1 MSSQQPIASS
11 SLEPL
16 EEAQP
21 GFLMVRYAPGE
32 GDACAE
38 NPPRFSWVPD
48 ADSDSQYAI
57 TAKPLDAPG
66 GTAYVAVGIKHNFHT
81 PTQPFASGRWE
92 WSYCKWDSV
101 RNRPLSEQSRTR
113 SFTIA
118 ESAIVCPGMNREAF
132 FARASSAHPRLWLN
146 SEEVAALRGK
156 LREDPSY
163 IGWERFYDQSA
174 QPFIAREPVA
184 EPAPYPQH
192 KRELA
197 LWRQMYIDC
206 QEILYGVRHQAI
218 AGVVLDEPELRAR
231 AKKWLLAAAAF
242 DPKGVTAR
250 SYNDEAAF
258 RVVAALAWGYD
269 WLHDE
274 LSESERGI
282 LRAALSTRLE
292 EVAEHVIEHARI
304 HLFPYDSHAVRAI
317 GMVLIPCCIALLGE
331 HPRAQ
336 EWLDFSIAY
345 YDTLYSPWG
354 GADGGWAE
362 GPHYWT
368 TALAY
373 FNEAASLLKK
383 YTGHDV
389 RKRAFFRN
397 TGFFPLYTKSPDSA
411 RGCFGDDPT
420 LGERPSLKIGY
431 LLRDCAAST
440 RNGWFQWYFDQ
451 VLADDSG
458 TESLYYNYGW
468 WSLPFDDLCFRHD
481 NASVIAQEPSDL
493 TELRH
498 FDHVGWVGVQRRLH
512 DPSRHVQ
519 LVTKCSRYGSISH
532 SHGDQGAFT
541 FFAYGEDLAIQ
552 SGYYI
557 GHNTTM
563 HRNWRRQTRSKNA
576 VLIDGRG
583 QYAGDDKAKQ
593 IQANGRVVSATP
605 RDDGVIHISLDP
617 TAAYRQQVPELRS
630 YQRDLYLLP
639 GDQLLV
645 IDRLDL
651 TSELPMNWLLH
662 TLASPALASRS
673 FRVVGEKAG
682 LLGEVVFCASGAPT
696 LTSKTGFDDVDA
708 QEIENLAPHH
718 HLSVNTPPAKHQVL
732 AVLLSP
738 HRIGESNRLFHFI
751 DDQGFATH
759 LYFEDASGFS
769 FSVTIDKSD

>member
-1 MSSQQPIASS
+1 MNSSVVSES
-11 SLEPL
+11 NRLEPL
-16 EEAQP
+16 DEAQP
-21 GFLMVRYAPGE
+21 GFLMVRYAPAE
-32 GDACAE
+32 GDVSYE

-48 ADSDSQYAI
+48 ADADCQYAV

-66 GTAYVAVGIKHNFHT
+66 GTTYVSVGIKHNFHS
-81 PTQPFASGRWE
+81 PSQPFAVGRWT
-92 WSYCKWDSV
+92 WSYCKWDAT
-101 RNRPLSEQSRTR
+101 NERPLSGQSRERTF
-113 SFTIA
+113 SIA
-118 ESAIVCPGMNREAF
+118 AEATVCPGMNRDVF
-132 FARASSAHPRLWLN
+132 FAAARKARPRLWLN
-146 SEEVAALRGK
+146 DVEVDALRNE
-156 LREDPSY
+156 LRDDPTHL
-163 IGWERFYDQSA
+163 GWQRFYDQSV
-174 QPFIAREPVA
+174 QPFVAREPIV
-184 EPAPYPQH
+184 EPAPYPNH

-206 QEILYGVRHQAI
+206 QEVLYGIRHQAI
-218 AGVVLDEPELRAR
+218 AGVVLDDSELRAR
-231 AKKWLLAAAAF
+231 AKTWLLAAAAF
-242 DPKGVTAR
+242 DPHGVTAR

-258 RVVAALAWGYD
+258 RIVAALAWGYD
-269 WLHDE
+269 WLHAE
-274 LSESERGI
+274 LSESDRCVV
-282 LRAALSTRLE
+282 RKALSTRLE

-317 GMVLIPCCIALLGE
+317 GMVLVPCCIALLGE

-373 FNEAASLLKK
+373 FNEAANLLKK
-383 YTGHDV
+383 YSGHDV

-397 TGFFPLYTKSPDSA
+397 TGYFPLYTKSPDST
-411 RGCFGDDPT
+411 RGCFCDDPT
-420 LGERPSLKIGY
+420 LGECPSLKVGY
-431 LLRDCAAST
+431 LLRDCAASVG
-440 RNGWFQWYFDQ
+440 NGWFQWYFDR
-451 VLADDSG
+451 VLADDVG
-458 TESLYYNYGW
+458 TEGLYYNYGW

-481 NASVIAQEPSDL
+481 NAPVVAREPSDL
-493 TELRH
+493 PELRH
-498 FDHVGWVGVQRRLH
+498 FDYVGWVAVQRQMH
-512 DPSRHVQ
+512 NPSRHVQ

-593 IQANGRVVSATP
+593 IQANGRVVSATQ
-605 RDDGVIHISLDP
+605 RDDGVVHICLDP
-617 TAAYRQQVPELRS
+617 TAAYRQPVPELKS

-645 IDRLDL
+645 IDQVELASDLSLD
-651 TSELPMNWLLH
+651 WLLH
-662 TLASPALASRS
+662 TLHKPALAKRS
-673 FRVVGEKAG
+673 FRVLGERAG
-682 LLGEVVFCASGAPT
+682 LLGEVVYCASGVPT
-696 LTSKTGFDDVDA
+696 LRASVGFDDVA
-708 QEIENLAPHH
+708 AKEIENLAAHH
-718 HLSVNTPPAKHQVL
+718 HLALNTPPAKRQVL

-738 HRIGESNRLFHFI
+738 HRVGESNRLFHFI

-759 LYFEDASGFS
+759 LYFEDANGFS
-769 FSVTIDKSD
+769 FSVTIDKAH